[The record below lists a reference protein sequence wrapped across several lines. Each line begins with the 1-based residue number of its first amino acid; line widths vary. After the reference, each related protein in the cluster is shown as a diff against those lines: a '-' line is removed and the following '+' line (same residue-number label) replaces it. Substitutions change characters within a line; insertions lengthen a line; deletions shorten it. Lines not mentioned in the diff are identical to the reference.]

1 MFFLLLQ
8 QNTPSTGKGIEE
20 MELRMGEAVRSMKR
34 WNWENV
40 RSMKITS
47 VLDRRSPPL
56 LPPVTISICLFQ
68 LQNILWVSDIKPW
81 LSFMKYGKFVRC
93 KNLCIC
99 HRVAATCMCKSTS
112 DKGRQL
118 LEFHLYLTVKSFIN
132 LILATILVDHS
143 WYNCTF
149 MRQ

>member
-1 MFFLLLQ
+1 
-8 QNTPSTGKGIEE
+8 
-20 MELRMGEAVRSMKR
+20 
-34 WNWENV
+34 
-40 RSMKITS
+40 MKITS

-68 LQNILWVSDIKPW
+68 LQNILWVSDIKSW

-93 KNLCIC
+93 KILCIC

-132 LILATILVDHS
+132 LILATILVDSQTIEVHS

-149 MRQ
+149 MRQKFINLNLTTILIDSQTIEVLSWLISTFIYQ